1 MPIQDTRYLPPTPD
15 QIEELTAAVVAWR
28 DHVRHLRHAVDEIE
42 LELGWAIRTKVL
54 DRLPRPEFPCDERL
68 ELVDD
73 EPASQSHPRW
83 EHACDPESDRRDLL
97 HEQQPITPSPLPAD
111 SIPTSP
117 RNKQTKLC

>member
-15 QIEELTAAVVAWR
+15 QIEELTAAVIALG

-42 LELGWAIRTKVL
+42 QELGWAIRTKVL

-73 EPASQSHPRW
+73 EPESQSHQRSK
-83 EHACDPESDRRDLL
+83 HARDLANDPYYP
-97 HEQQPITPSPLPAD
+97 HQDQQPTSPALSAAD
-111 SIPTSP
+111 SMPTSP
-117 RNKQTKLC
+117 RNKQPKLW